1 MIRNAPELGTTCA
14 QDRPLLGHLFAWDC
28 ETKGTRQDP
37 FSRGLAKSYKGPGPQ
52 GPEAAS

>member
-37 FSRGLAKSYKGPGPQ
+37 FPRGLAKSYKGPGPQ